1 MASVFTHPIVPVA
14 LAIALGRRRVS
25 LPLVAVGMAASVLPD
40 LDVVGLRLR
49 IPYSSDFGHRGFTHS
64 LVFAAAVALVATA
77 GAAWW
82 HASRAATFMFVF
94 LSCASH
100 GLLDMLTTA
109 GRGVEYF
116 WPFSTHRYFLPVR
129 VIESSSLSITRF
141 FQVTGGRVLHSELLW
156 VWVPCLAAAFIA
168 RAIRKG
174 NAL

>member
-1 MASVFTHPIVPVA
+1 MASVFTHPVVPVA
-14 LAIALGRRRVS
+14 LAIAMGRSRVS

-40 LDVVGLRLR
+40 LDVIGLRLG
-49 IPYSSDFGHRGFTHS
+49 IPYGSDFGHRGVSHS
-64 LVFAAAVALVATA
+64 LVFAAFVALLATS

-82 HASRAATFMFVF
+82 HASRAVTFMFVF

-141 FQVTGGRVLHSELLW
+141 LQVTGGRVLHSELLW
-156 VWVPCLAAAFIA
+156 VWVPCLSAAFIA
-168 RAIRKG
+168 RAIRKR